1 MGRKDKMKITSCT
14 VVTAGV
20 TADGKYSLAINEVN
34 GENCLCVHKCT
45 VRGGMHLSTMDEKS
59 LVTCIGL
66 RALTFAA
73 DMVQRMEA
81 ARLRAE
87 RKDQT

>member
-1 MGRKDKMKITSCT
+1 MGRKDRMKITSCT
-14 VVTAGV
+14 VITAGV

-66 RALTFAA
+66 RALMFAA
-73 DMVQRMEA
+73 DMVQQMEES
-81 ARLRAE
+81 ARRRGE
-87 RKDQT
+87 RED